1 MPELVIVAGPNG
13 SGKSTLTDPTRLKR
27 LGISFPENYINADEI
42 AKSMLETHSGLS
54 QEERER
60 TAFREARSQRRR
72 FREQGAS
79 YAFETV
85 LSHPSTL
92 LDIQQV
98 QVTGYQ
104 VTLLFVTT
112 ANPEINVWRV
122 AGRVLQGG
130 HDVPQERIRSRYHR
144 TMSLLP
150 RIVEEV
156 DRAFIFDSSEERKTR
171 LCFHTGLYSLEKN
184 LPPYL
189 QKALLEPLN
198 IRQTTRELFPETI
211 APHEA
216 DGRYTGAIYAVT
228 PHYCIQAIGEQRIR
242 HDRLLVHG
250 EFAEGQFVTIQYKDA
265 VGEVL

>member
-1 MPELVIVAGPNG
+1 VPELVIIAGPNG
-13 SGKSTLTDPTRLKR
+13 SGKSTLTEPTRLKR

-42 AKSMLETHSGLS
+42 AKSMHETHSELS
-54 QEERER
+54 QEEREQV
-60 TAFREARSQRRR
+60 AFREARSLRKR

-85 LSHPSTL
+85 FSHPSTL
-92 LDIQQV
+92 LDIQQA
-98 QVTGYQ
+98 QATGYH

-130 HDVPQERIRSRYHR
+130 HSVPQERIRSRYQR

-156 DRAFIFDSSEERKTR
+156 HLAYIFDSTEERQTR
-171 LCFHTGLYSLEKN
+171 LCFQKRVHTMEKD
-184 LPPYL
+184 LPLYL
-189 QKALLEPLN
+189 QKALLEPMTA
-198 IRQTTRELFPETI
+198 RQKERGSFGESI
-211 APHEA
+211 QSNEA
-216 DGRYTGAIYAVT
+216 NGTYTGEIHTVT
-228 PHYCIQAIGEQRIR
+228 SHSILQTVGEHLIW
-242 HDRLLVHG
+242 HDRLLLQ
-250 EFAEGQFVTIQYKDA
+250 AELSVGQVVTIKYKDA